1 MQSPQYKLL
10 LCFVFC
16 HISAHALAHSGMC
29 AANSGLTVHWSKS
42 HIYSHLG
49 FFFFFV
55 CIESLR
61 EALQDLSPFSVI
73 HKWAA
78 QSISTRQAQ
87 RFIWL
92 PDRLICGKIQRGKA
106 RKEDSWK
113 AFSPQAGSGP
123 NSSLLYR
130 MSTFYVRWLPL
141 PPFFFWYFLSINF
154 YRNNTQ
160 IPTAHDFHVWN
171 QRCM

>member
-1 MQSPQYKLL
+1 MQSPQSKLL
-10 LCFVFC
+10 FCFVLFLSHFC
-16 HISAHALAHSGMC
+16 SCLAHSGMC

-49 FFFFFV
+49 FFV

-61 EALQDLSPFSVI
+61 EALRDLSPFSVI

-78 QSISTRQAQ
+78 QSISTWQAQ

-130 MSTFYVRWLPL
+130 KSTFNVRWLPL
-141 PPFFFWYFLSINF
+141 PFSFAIFFL
-154 YRNNTQ
+154 
-160 IPTAHDFHVWN
+160 
-171 QRCM
+171 